1 MNQQSFE
8 RALHKWEPW
17 LNSIKSARKEFSS
30 SDLHPPLEEMRSAAK
45 KALKEL
51 QFPECTL
58 LEVYWLCCVFS
69 DYDTETGFKFEE
81 LKLPDW
87 FPLPFGFKKEEQLN
101 KQVLDLKG
109 GRIKPPIIWDEA
121 DVNFWQ
127 MSDPIFQITGDI
139 PDYILNTDFIVL
151 LPPDHPVH
159 AYVSKGRPRKTSP
172 DGELRMPHLDM
183 KPEELIKESQL
194 IPAAPLPRPKCNH
207 CGSLSLM
214 WDNQQEKFKCL
225 LCSRTTP
232 LHQG

>member
-87 FPLPFGFKKEEQLN
+87 FPLPYGFKDEERLN

-139 PDYILNTDFIVL
+139 PDYIVNTDLMVIL
-151 LPPDHPVH
+151 QKDHPIH
-159 AYVSKGRPRKTSP
+159 QYVSNGRPRKTSSN
-172 DGELRMPHLDM
+172 GELLMKHLNM
-183 KPEELIKESQL
+183 KPEELIKVAHS
-194 IPAAPLPRPKCNH
+194 IPAVIAPKPTCVH
-207 CGSLSLM
+207 CGKASLM
-214 WDNQQEKFKCL
+214 WDNEIKLYKCL
-225 LCSRTTP
+225 LCARTTP
-232 LHQG
+232 GH